1 MRHQIETAELADAEL
16 DAVAGGVVSEQLHTV
31 ANTVGGVEG
40 VAGDIAGGLGVPGI
54 GVASAQT
61 PSVGASVGVQ
71 S

>member
-31 ANTVGGVEG
+31 ADTVGGVEG
-40 VAGDIAGGLGVPGI
+40 VASGVAGGLGVPGI
-54 GVASAQT
+54 GVATEQA
-61 PSVGASVGVQ
+61 PSVGASASVQ